1 MDFPTFLIQ
10 LLNSVQYGLLLFMLA
25 AGLTLIFGIM
35 GVVNLAHGS
44 FYMLGA
50 YLAYALSGFFGS
62 LTLTLIFGSLLAV
75 VFGLALEWLLFRHF
89 YKRDHLDQVLLTF
102 GLIYIFEEL
111 RSMLWGDDV
120 HSVAI
125 PELLSASIPLTDNLS
140 YPVYRLFISGVC
152 LALAIGLYLLI
163 SKTRLGMKIRAGAFN
178 RDMAESLGINIK
190 RIHAIVFALGIALAA
205 VAGMVAAPVSSVY
218 PNMGSQVLIMCFVVV
233 VIGGIGSVKGAL
245 VSALLVGLVDTFGKV
260 LLPSMSGM
268 LVYMLMAAVL
278 LWKPEGLFKQ

>member
-1 MDFPTFLIQ
+1 MDLANFLIQ

-50 YLAYALSGFFGS
+50 YLAWSLSAYFGS
-62 LTLTLIFGSLLAV
+62 LTLAILGGAALSAI
-75 VFGLALEWLLFRHF
+75 FGLALEWLLFRHF
-89 YKRDHLDQVLLTF
+89 YHRDHLDQVLLTF

-111 RSMLWGDDV
+111 RSILWGDDV
-120 HSVAI
+120 HGVPI

-140 YPVYRLFISGVC
+140 YPVYRLFMSAVC
-152 LALAIGLYLLI
+152 IALAAGLYLLI
-163 SKTRLGMKIRAGAFN
+163 SRTRLGMKIRAGAFN
-178 RDMAESLGINIK
+178 RDMAGALGINIK
-190 RIHAIVFALGIALAA
+190 LIHAVVFALGVTLAA
-205 VAGMVAAPVSSVY
+205 VAGMIAAPIASVY

-233 VIGGIGSVKGAL
+233 VIGGIGSVRGAL
-245 VSALLVGLVDTFGKV
+245 ISALLVGLVDTFGKV
-260 LLPSMSGM
+260 LLPSVAGM

>member
-50 YLAYALSGFFGS
+50 YLAWSLSGLFGS
-62 LTLTLIFGSLLAV
+62 LTLAILVGVVLAV
-75 VFGLALEWLLFRHF
+75 GFGLLLEWLLFRHF
-89 YKRDHLDQVLLTF
+89 YQRSHLDQVLLTF
-102 GLIYIFEEL
+102 GLIYVFEEM

-120 HSVAI
+120 HSVKV
-125 PELLSASIPLTDNLS
+125 PDLLGASIPLTDTLS
-140 YPVYRLFISGVC
+140 YPIYRLFMSVVC
-152 LALAIGLYLLI
+152 VALALGLYWLI
-163 SKTRLGMKIRAGAFN
+163 SRTRLGMKIRAGAFN
-178 RDMAESLGINIK
+178 RDMAEALGINIK
-190 RIHAIVFALGIALAA
+190 RIHALVFALGVGLAA
-205 VAGMVAAPVSSVY
+205 VAGIIAAPVSSDY

-233 VIGGIGSVKGAL
+233 VIGGIGSVRGAL
-245 VSALLVGLVDTFGKV
+245 ISALLVGLVDTFGKV
-260 LLPSMSGM
+260 LLPQVAGM

>member
-1 MDFPTFLIQ
+1 MDLANFLIQ

-50 YLAYALSGFFGS
+50 YLAWSLSAYFGS
-62 LTLTLIFGSLLAV
+62 LTLAILVGAV
-75 VFGLALEWLLFRHF
+75 LSAIFGLALEWLLFRHF
-89 YKRDHLDQVLLTF
+89 YHRDHLDQVLLTF

-111 RSMLWGDDV
+111 RSILWGDDV
-120 HSVAI
+120 HGVPI

-140 YPVYRLFISGVC
+140 YPVYRLFMSAVC
-152 LALAIGLYLLI
+152 IALAVGLYLLI

-178 RDMAESLGINIK
+178 RDMAGALGINIK
-190 RIHAIVFALGIALAA
+190 LIHAVVFALGVTLAA
-205 VAGMVAAPVSSVY
+205 VAGMIAAPVASVY

-233 VIGGIGSVKGAL
+233 VIGGIGSVRGAMIA
-245 VSALLVGLVDTFGKV
+245 ALLVGLVDTFGKV
-260 LLPSMSGM
+260 LLPQVAGM

>member
-1 MDFPTFLIQ
+1 MDLANFLIQ

-50 YLAYALSGFFGS
+50 YLAWSLAAMTGSFALALVGG
-62 LTLTLIFGSLLAV
+62 TVIAV
-75 VFGLALEWLLFRHF
+75 LFGLLLERVLFRHF
-89 YKRDHLDQVLLTF
+89 YHRDHLDQVLLTF
-102 GLIYIFEEL
+102 GLIYIFEES
-111 RSMLWGDDV
+111 RSILWGDDV
-120 HSVAI
+120 HGVKV
-125 PELLSASIPLTDNLS
+125 PELLSASVPLTETMS

-152 LALAIGLYLLI
+152 VALALGLYLLI
-163 SKTRLGMKIRAGAFN
+163 SRTRLGMKIRAGAFN
-178 RDMAESLGINIK
+178 RDMTEALGVNIK
-190 RIHAIVFALGIALAA
+190 LIHAVVFAIGVALAT
-205 VAGMVAAPVSSVY
+205 VAGMIASPISSVY

-233 VIGGIGSVKGAL
+233 VIGGIGSVRGAMI
-245 VSALLVGLVDTFGKV
+245 SALLVGLVDTFGKV
-260 LLPSMSGM
+260 LLPQVAGM